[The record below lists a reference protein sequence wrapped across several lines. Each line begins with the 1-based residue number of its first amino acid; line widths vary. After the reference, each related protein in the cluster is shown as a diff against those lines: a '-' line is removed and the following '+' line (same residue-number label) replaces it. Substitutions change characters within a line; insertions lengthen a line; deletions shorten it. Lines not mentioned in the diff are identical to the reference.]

1 MSRDD
6 RLGIEEAMH
15 KHGTVG
21 STVSQGVQVDSSDT
35 ALHVDWDCTNK
46 QMESAKKKRKF
57 FQKRS
62 NHTSSPSFVL
72 GQRQGRKQI

>member
-1 MSRDD
+1 MSRDY
-6 RLGIEEAMH
+6 RLGIEEAMR

-46 QMESAKKKRKF
+46 QIHDGEC
-57 FQKRS
+57 
-62 NHTSSPSFVL
+62 
-72 GQRQGRKQI
+72 